1 MPYPTVRLSSMLAWV
16 LISALAV
23 AVGVA
28 FLLECMIIALLWSGA
43 IPRELLT
50 P

>member
-1 MPYPTVRLSSMLAWV
+1 MPYPTVRPSSLLLWV
-16 LISALAV
+16 LITGLSIALAI
-23 AVGVA
+23 A
-28 FLLECMIIALLWSGA
+28 FALECMIIFLIWSGA

>member
-1 MPYPTVRLSSMLAWV
+1 MPYPTVRLSSVLLWV
-16 LISALAV
+16 LITALAI

-28 FLLECMIIALLWSGA
+28 FLLECMIIFLIWSGA
-43 IPRELLT
+43 IPREMLT